1 MKAVNEPHFP
11 QLRPCIDPSSLVWTG
26 ALICL
31 DPPPAVEVT
40 LCQAWASTLR
50 SPGGFCL
57 SALGKPAKSPTHLGL
72 PCCEKPNPPHRE
84 VTWRNRGLG
93 YSLQSIQPKAS
104 TNLPFMQ
111 SHGPAMVPP
120 AQSGPVNA
128 LPELHVHEQ
137 INKTVV
143 ELSYYIWGIICFS
156 TIDDQNND
164 R

>member
-1 MKAVNEPHFP
+1 MEE
-11 QLRPCIDPSSLVWTG
+11 D
-26 ALICL
+26 
-31 DPPPAVEVT
+31 
-40 LCQAWASTLR
+40 
-50 SPGGFCL
+50 
-57 SALGKPAKSPTHLGL
+57 
-72 PCCEKPNPPHRE
+72 
-84 VTWRNRGLG
+84 RGLG

-120 AQSGPVNA
+120 AQSGPANA

-137 INKTVV
+137 INKMVV